1 MKRVGTVF
9 VGVLFGFAAANA
21 QFAQGVSKVGTTGA
35 AFLEMGI
42 GARAVA
48 MGNAFV
54 GTSDDIT
61 ALYWNPAGLARMENS
76 EVTFMHANW
85 FVDTKL
91 DYASIAFNLG
101 TVGAFAMQITSFSV
115 SPEPVRTV
123 AQPEGTGEFFD
134 GSSIALGIG
143 YAYNITDRVSIG
155 FGAKYIS
162 ESIWHS
168 SASGFAIDIGT
179 LFTTSLNGM
188 RIGMSIS
195 NFGTKMQ
202 MSGRDAALLVDPDPT
217 RAGNNDKIPAKYD
230 TDKWDLPLIFR
241 VGVAMDV
248 LQTKEHRMTV
258 AIDAN
263 HPNDNTEYVNVGGE
277 YAFNDMLFLRAGY
290 ANAFVKDGETD
301 LTLGGGVKYT
311 FAGTIAA
318 KVDYSFS
325 RFGTLGNIPRVEV
338 SLTF

>member
-1 MKRVGTVF
+1 M
-9 VGVLFGFAAANA
+9 GV
-21 QFAQGVSKVGTTGA
+21 
-35 AFLEMGI
+35 

-54 GTSDDIT
+54 GTADDIT
-61 ALYWNPAGLARMENS
+61 ALYWNPAGLARMGAS
-76 EVTFMHANW
+76 EATFVHANW
-85 FVDTKL
+85 FVDTKF
-91 DYASIAFNLG
+91 DYASVAFNLG
-101 TVGAFAMQITSFSV
+101 TVGSLAMQITSLTV
-115 SPEPVRTV
+115 SQEPVRTV
-123 AQPEGTGEFFD
+123 LQPEGTGEFFD
-134 GSSIALGIG
+134 GSSVALGIG
-143 YAYNITDRVSIG
+143 YAFNITDKVSIG

-168 SASGFAIDIGT
+168 SASGFAVDIGT

-202 MSGRDAALLVDPDPT
+202 MAGKDAAILVDPDPT
-217 RAGNNDKIPAKYD
+217 IAGNNSKIPAKYD

-248 LQTKEHRMTV
+248 LQTNQHRITV

-277 YAFNDMLFLRAGY
+277 YAFDDMFFVRVGY

-301 LTLGGGVKYT
+301 LTLGAGIKYT
-311 FAGTIAA
+311 IAGSVAA

-325 RFGTLGNIPRVEV
+325 RFGELGNIPRIQV